1 MKRVFLVRHG
11 ESKWNTLKKVQGQK
25 NIPLTENGIDQAHLI
40 GNRLINENIDII
52 YSSHLDRAKDTANI
66 IGQKTNVNVN
76 TMEALQEINFGI
88 WEGMSQVDVDKNYN
102 KDFVLWRKQPENL
115 KIEKGETLE
124 DLQARAMK
132 GVNSIINNDLWE
144 NIVIVSHSATLKAII
159 LGLLNVDLCHFKN
172 LTLNNVSLTIIEF
185 RDYNRVIKVLNDV
198 SHLKENK

>member
-159 LGLLNVDLCHFKN
+159 LGLLNMDLCHFKN